1 MMLKMP
7 PEKRTSDHIKL
18 ICVAL
23 RDHVPLFQEFPVNI
37 QNSIAKVANLQEIE
51 ENRVIIRENQIA
63 HNYYF
68 IVSGVAA
75 VYVLRKNILTREKED
90 FLLAYLSKG
99 ESFGVNILESFKSK
113 ENR

>member
-7 PEKRTSDHIKL
+7 PEKRTSDHLKL

-23 RDHVPLFQEFPVNI
+23 RDHVPLFQEFPLNI
-37 QNSIAKVANLQEIE
+37 QNSIAKVASLQEVE
-51 ENRVIIRENQIA
+51 ESRVIIRENQLA

-75 VYVLRKNILTREKED
+75 VYILKKNVLTGEKED
-90 FLLAYLSKG
+90 HFLAYLSKG
-99 ESFGVNILESFKSK
+99 ESFGVS
-113 ENR
+113 